1 MTIYILI
8 TIYALCLYGA
18 YRSAP
23 LVDKNDLVLI
33 DAPPIRPME
42 WAKVLACVTVF
53 NCLLALTKFLLS

>member
-1 MTIYILI
+1 MTIYLLI
-8 TIYALCLYGA
+8 TIYLLCLYGA

-23 LVDKNDLVLI
+23 LIDKNDLVLI

-42 WAKVLACVTVF
+42 WAKAFARIIAF

>member
-1 MTIYILI
+1 MTIYLL
-8 TIYALCLYGA
+8 TTVYLLCLYGA

-23 LVDKNDLVLI
+23 LVDKDELVLT

-42 WAKVLACVTVF
+42 WAKVFACIVTF